1 MKRNCA
7 MSVIRISRPKRDWS
21 VSLATVLPTAWL
33 VRLFGLHWNFTVVL
47 DHHPAGKIGNEQV
60 RVFNVDPGEHSLRMR
75 FVLLRRS
82 NEIRMS
88 LKEGEE
94 REFICGTNGI
104 GWPTLREASPEDL
117 AEIQGS
123 SISEPPKPG
132 DRVSPD

>member
-1 MKRNCA
+1 

-21 VSLATVLPTAWL
+21 VSLATVLPIGLL
-33 VRLFGLHWNFTVVL
+33 VRLFRLHWNFTVVL
-47 DHHPAGKIGNEQV
+47 DHRPAGKIGNEQV
-60 RVFNVDPGEHSLRMR
+60 RVFNVDPGEHRLRLR

-82 NEIRMS
+82 KEIRMS

-94 REFICGTNGI
+94 REFVCGSNGF

-117 AEIQGS
+117 AEIRGS

-132 DRVSPD
+132 DPVSPN